1 MEMNNTAVFMPL
13 DVAQF
18 LLSAEDHITALLI
31 NPSQA
36 RQTDAVAASLRREL
50 DGTELVVYT
59 WPELL
64 PEILDLMEM
73 DMAMPRLLAVILY
86 IVIGFGFWGTVL
98 TMTMER
104 LREFGVLL
112 SVGMKRGSL
121 SMVILLETLFISSIG
136 ALGGIVLSWT
146 LLKLIDPIH
155 LTGSSAE
162 TVLEMGFD
170 PVIPMSF
177 APDLFYTQAFFV
189 FLIAVVVFLF
199 PLLKIYR
206 LNVLEAARS

>member
-1 MEMNNTAVFMPL
+1 
-13 DVAQF
+13 
-18 LLSAEDHITALLI
+18 
-31 NPSQA
+31 
-36 RQTDAVAASLRREL
+36 
-50 DGTELVVYT
+50 
-59 WPELL
+59 
-64 PEILDLMEM
+64 
-73 DMAMPRLLAVILY
+73 
-86 IVIGFGFWGTVL
+86 
-98 TMTMER
+98 
-104 LREFGVLL
+104 VLL

-136 ALGGIVLSWT
+136 AVGGIALSWT
-146 LLKLIDPIH
+146 ILKLIDPIH